1 MGVQNLWKILDRAGY
16 LIDLRDLEGKRLA
29 IDISIWVIRIIYSG
43 VAMGKSGEQIKNI
56 SVNQIFRRIVK
67 LLENNIKPVFVF
79 DGKAPEL
86 KK

>member
-43 VAMGKSGEQIKNI
+43 VAMGKSGE
-56 SVNQIFRRIVK
+56 
-67 LLENNIKPVFVF
+67 
-79 DGKAPEL
+79 
-86 KK
+86 